1 MRMSWWA
8 ELCCKSLCSV
18 WGRSHMY
25 WVHGSLPCRLF
36 VDIGTAVFTF
46 DLFYICSGH
55 QNWLNLDKRVLEHD
69 FARRAGS
76 LVLIF
81 AVRWE
86 IVLIVYFF
94 YLVWKMQT
102 ANFIDLWMFQIF
114 SYLSTCKFCWSSYF
128 CMRRYLLMI
137 YLWLIRLIFRF
148 YVESIA
154 SLRDIQTVE
163 VFFLNA
169 KQAIFK
175 VSTLIHYFLSLYQL
189 FIWVLLGQ
197 SVAAVSFKQRNK
209 SSGGIFS
216 FYSLDLKP
224 NCIYA

>member
-1 MRMSWWA
+1 MRMSWRA

-25 WVHGSLPCRLF
+25 WVHGSLPRRLF

-94 YLVWKMQT
+94 NLMKY
-102 ANFIDLWMFQIF
+102 ANSHFYWPLNVSNFFIFEHLSVLLNEILLYEEVFIDDLPLIDWIDFQV
-114 SYLSTCKFCWSSYF
+114 LCW
-128 CMRRYLLMI
+128 
-137 YLWLIRLIFRF
+137 
-148 YVESIA
+148 E
-154 SLRDIQTVE
+154 
-163 VFFLNA
+163 
-169 KQAIFK
+169 
-175 VSTLIHYFLSLYQL
+175 
-189 FIWVLLGQ
+189 
-197 SVAAVSFKQRNK
+197 
-209 SSGGIFS
+209 
-216 FYSLDLKP
+216 YSL
-224 NCIYA
+224 A

>member
-25 WVHGSLPCRLF
+25 WVHGSLPWRLF

-94 YLVWKMQT
+94 TWYE
-102 ANFIDLWMFQIF
+102 I
-114 SYLSTCKFCWSSYF
+114 CKQP
-128 CMRRYLLMI
+128 LL
-137 YLWLIRLIFRF
+137 LTSECFKFFR
-148 YVESIA
+148 
-154 SLRDIQTVE
+154 
-163 VFFLNA
+163 
-169 KQAIFK
+169 
-175 VSTLIHYFLSLYQL
+175 
-189 FIWVLLGQ
+189 IW
-197 SVAAVSFKQRNK
+197 APVSFVDRVTFVR
-209 SSGGIFS
+209 GGIYWWFTFDWFHWFS
-216 FYSLDLKP
+216 GFTLRV
-224 NCIYA
+224 